1 MSELNHNDDNHS
13 EEKKN
18 IDFDDD
24 KEPIE
29 SIEKTVEDLKRKI
42 QELSDEDKAA
52 SEKAEEEQKNTNAKE
67 KVSEMYDTAAKT
79 ITEGFNELKGK
90 AVEAANS
97 EEMKKSIEYIKANA
111 AKAITVAKDKFNQLK
126 NDPNIQAAGS
136 KAADSFGK
144 FADAAKTKGQDF
156 YDHLDDKTKT
166 NMEDAY
172 QKASKAVSDGV
183 KAVDEFVSRPDV
195 QEKITE
201 VKTTAV
207 DLAQKG
213 VESIKDLID
222 KANNG
227 NGSK

>member
-1 MSELNHNDDNHS
+1 MSDENKTN
-13 EEKKN
+13 ETKKP

-42 QELSDEDKAA
+42 QELSDDEQQK
-52 SEKAEEEQKNTNAKE
+52 EKEEEDQAKANDPKE
-67 KVSEMYDTAAKT
+67 KITEMCDSAAKT
-79 ITEGFNELKGK
+79 ISSGFTELKGK

-111 AKAITVAKDKFNQLK
+111 VKAMDVAKDKFNQIK
-126 NDPNIQAAGS
+126 NDPNVQAAGA

-144 FADAAKTKGQDF
+144 FADTAKTKGQEF
-156 YDHLDDKTKT
+156 YDHLDDHTKA
-166 NMEDAY
+166 NVEGAY
-172 QKASKAVSDGV
+172 NKASKAVSDGV
-183 KAVDEFVSRPDV
+183 KAVDEFINKPEV

-201 VKTTAV
+201 VKTAAV

-213 VESIKDLID
+213 AETVKDFID
-222 KANNG
+222 NAKNG
-227 NGSK
+227 KRE